1 MNFKFVYFFTIF
13 LFSFLV

>member
-13 LFSFLV
+13 LFFFLV